1 MNQKERM
8 RGKLVLVALL
18 ILVLLFTLVISYY
31 SMTLTGFTLH
41 DLSLEEL
48 RPGVLLR
55 GSVMYDLPEKIPQE
69 TGVYLDLN
77 GFVQELPL
85 NTIIDPALLGEPKLS
100 SDYPSVEVTALYYPV
115 VGQNTGFRQGLFQT
129 ASSKE
134 VPQNRP
140 PRKIIRGVSRLKEE
154 IPTLPKDGILDELP
168 DGVTVSGAVSN
179 SPDSSAPPEPE
190 WKIVSIRKGVPAFI
204 PAQLGSGLVILQ
216 AISREESL
224 SLNQLTLSFDGSYFV
239 ISTNYEVQR
248 SFYEIKSPIQV
259 NFPLES
265 FNSRVPPVKELHL
278 SLSVRDGPEILSE
291 IESISTVLDVKEA
304 ASSTGSAGSHWD
316 GLGSTESLDPSSIAG
331 CTLICTSFGA
341 CTAPSLNV
349 PGSKEGASR
358 TYVRSRLCYCQESP
372 TSIFVDQQSC
382 RGNGDSKLT
391 KLDINQLP
399 RSSNRQVISTSSTS
413 YSPPSLGGS
422 GRGGLLRMR
431 NLPVAASQTAEWRKT
446 LSATERDLAI
456 QGAMQSELA
465 EQTRL
470 KISFQGDVH
479 SVGVRTLAQDEQGAI
494 FADVE
499 VASEP
504 QQARLYLGQQAPF
517 DLNGDGLM
525 DVGVTFVNVHS
536 AKASL
541 IIEPLALDGPIQLS
555 PGEQGIEVRDAIY
568 KNPLAYLILKGEA
581 PSYLNIILAQSSLR
595 YSASCSNL
603 LQDGDEEGVD
613 CGPSCRTCQV
623 EQPFYA
629 RIISLIIASVL
640 GIACAFVFGRQHLFN
655 S

>member
-1 MNQKERM
+1 
-8 RGKLVLVALL
+8 
-18 ILVLLFTLVISYY
+18 
-31 SMTLTGFTLH
+31 LH

-55 GSVMYDLPEKIPQE
+55 GSVVYDLPGKIPQE
-69 TGVYLDLN
+69 AGVHLDLN
-77 GFVQELPL
+77 GFMQELPL

-115 VGQNTGFRQGLFQT
+115 VDPNTGFRQGLFQT
-129 ASSKE
+129 SPSKE
-134 VPQNRP
+134 VPQNSL
-140 PRKIIRGVSRLKEE
+140 PRKIIRGASRVKEE
-154 IPTLPKDGILDELP
+154 IPTLPEDGILDELP
-168 DGVTVSGAVSN
+168 DGVTLSGAVSN

-190 WKIVSIRKGVPAFI
+190 WKIISIRKGVPAFI
-204 PAQLGSGLVILQ
+204 PAQPGSGLVILQ

-224 SLNQLTLSFDGSYFV
+224 SLNQLNLSFDGSYFV

-248 SFYEIKSPIQV
+248 SFYEIKSPTQV
-259 NFPLES
+259 NIPLES
-265 FNSRVPPVKELHL
+265 FNSRVPPVKDLHL
-278 SLSVRDGPEILSE
+278 SLSVRDGSEILSE
-291 IESISTVLDVKEA
+291 IESISKVLDVKD
-304 ASSTGSAGSHWD
+304 STGSTESTGSHWD
-316 GLGSTESLDPSSIAG
+316 STGSTESADPSSIAG
-331 CTLICTSFGA
+331 CTLICTPFGA
-341 CTAPSLNV
+341 CTAPSLKV
-349 PGSKEGASR
+349 PDSKEGISR
-358 TYVRSRLCYCQESP
+358 TYIRSRLCYCQESP

-399 RSSNRQVISTSSTS
+399 RSSNRQTTSTSSTS

-431 NLPVAASQTAEWRKT
+431 NLPVAAAQTAEWRKT

-456 QGAMQSELA
+456 QGALKSELA

-479 SVGVRTLAQDEQGAI
+479 SVGVRTIAQDEQGAI

-517 DLNGDGLM
+517 DINGDGLL
-525 DVGVTFVNVHS
+525 DVGVTFVNVRS

-603 LQDGDEEGVD
+603 LQDGDEESVD
-613 CGPSCRTCQV
+613 CGPSCRACQV

-640 GIACAFVFGRQHLFN
+640 SLACAFVFGRRHLFN